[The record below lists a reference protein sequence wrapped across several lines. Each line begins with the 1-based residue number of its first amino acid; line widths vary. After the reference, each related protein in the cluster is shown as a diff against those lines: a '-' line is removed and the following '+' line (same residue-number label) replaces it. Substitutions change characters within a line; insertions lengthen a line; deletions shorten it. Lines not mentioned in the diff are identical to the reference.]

1 MTHVLHTA
9 RFHHCRSY
17 RFRILGSDPCCS
29 ELWHTFTGDDTFVVN
44 AAWTTGRCVRLV
56 YFDITELPHCNARN
70 VRVLHSNTSIKA
82 IHKPLVLLRPP
93 FRGICVVS
101 NIAKNAASPSFGD
114 DKRLRWVVLSDP
126 SCTFFPRCSDCR
138 TIKTRK
144 RKRAERKTNLDAA
157 RTSAPIYTHS
167 LSRKQTDTHTHTQ
180 PLALL
185 RNQIS
190 IEFFP
195 YTHIRS
201 TSLYCCDHAVRFN
214 YGSTVCL
221 TCLLPPYHPG

>member
-1 MTHVLHTA
+1 MCSPHNA
-9 RFHHCRSY
+9 RFNHCRSY
-17 RFRILGSDPCCS
+17 CVRILGSDPCCS

-44 AAWTTGRCVRLV
+44 AAWTTSRCVQLV
-56 YFDITELPHCNARN
+56 YFDVTELPHCNARN

-93 FRGICVVS
+93 FRRICVVS

-114 DKRLRWVVLSDP
+114 DKRLRRVVLSDP
-126 SCTFFPRCSDCR
+126 SCILFPRCSDCR
-138 TIKTRK
+138 TIQTRE
-144 RKRAERKTNLDAA
+144 RKRAEKETTQMLHERVPPSPAN
-157 RTSAPIYTHS
+157 
-167 LSRKQTDTHTHTQ
+167 THTYT

-190 IEFFP
+190 IELFP
-195 YTHIRS
+195 YTHTRS
-201 TSLYCCDHAVRFN
+201 TILHGCDHAVRFN